1 MAAVAQATT
10 NEITL
15 RGSTA
20 IVAEFFGYSINS
32 ILYQRGIYPPD
43 QFVHKQQYGLSML
56 VTQDQDLKDYLDKVL
71 TQLARTYR
79 GGGEGEARR
88 EEARREEWREE
99 RREENSRRADGW
111 RVVGKERRKVL
122 SQLWVGG
129 GDGEWE
135 GVLCVLCSVRV
146 ILCFMHHAFCAC
158 SSPCCCISCCEVPLP
173 LLPWLPCSTA
183 RMCMCSLA
191 LMTV

>member
-1 MAAVAQATT
+1 MPSMPLSNLAPNRPSSTMAAVAQATT

-71 TQLARTYR
+71 TQLSRTYR
-79 GGGEGEARR
+79 WGGEGGRREARR
-88 EEARREEWREE
+88 EERGGESSRGAMRGEANGSGEW
-99 RREENSRRADGW
+99 DG
-111 RVVGKERRKVL
+111 
-122 SQLWVGG
+122 VGG
-129 GDGEWE
+129 
-135 GVLCVLCSVRV
+135 CSVRV
-146 ILCFMHHAFCAC
+146 LLGYLLPSFLPPY
-158 SSPCCCISCCEVPLP
+158 SLLP
-173 LLPWLPCSTA
+173 L
-183 RMCMCSLA
+183 CSLG
-191 LMTV
+191 

>member
-79 GGGEGEARR
+79 GGGEGEARG
-88 EEARREEWREE
+88 RRGE
-99 RREENSRRADGW
+99 RRRGERSGERSA
-111 RVVGKERRKVL
+111 ERRT
-122 SQLWVGG
+122 VGEPMG
-129 GDGEWE
+129 GE
-135 GVLCVLCSVRV
+135 
-146 ILCFMHHAFCAC
+146 
-158 SSPCCCISCCEVPLP
+158 
-173 LLPWLPCSTA
+173 
-183 RMCMCSLA
+183 
-191 LMTV
+191 